1 MTTQTTY
8 SLGSSV
14 VLSVPT
20 AITGLLPYWTLSDS
34 RQIFK
39 TRSSAAKTLLWL
51 RKQKGLKIIRQK
63 EIIVDAD
70 SAFERENE
78 SRIRQAIY

>member
-20 AITGLLPYWTLSDS
+20 AMTGQLPYWTLPDD
-34 RQIFK
+34 RQLFK

-51 RKQKGLKIIRQK
+51 RKRKGLKIVRQK

-70 SAFERENE
+70 SAFEREAE
-78 SRIRQAIY
+78 SRIRQEIY